1 MAERTVYVSESGL
14 DTNDGSEG
22 APLKNVLAALHA
34 LTCDEKGVPKVSL
47 SCQSKICIGYLRA
60 ASWLFPKRKA
70 RNGLQLPKLS

>member
-34 LTCDEKGVPKVSL
+34 LTCDEKGVPKV
-47 SCQSKICIGYLRA
+47 
-60 ASWLFPKRKA
+60 
-70 RNGLQLPKLS
+70 NGI